1 MDDQTLFKIMKER
14 NPQVFRGIKE
24 DLNRKIREGQN
35 PRPTQQPMPMPVKQL
50 SEQSFLEMGVQE

>member
-1 MDDQTLFKIMKER
+1 
-14 NPQVFRGIKE
+14 VFRGIKE

-35 PRPTQQPMPMPVKQL
+35 PRPTQQPQPMPVKQL